1 MADDNVFSLEEF
13 LRNPVSLGRRA
24 APTPAPEPV
33 MQEYIP
39 RLPAPLYSP
48 MSQPMGMLNALSNVS
63 PIMSPVPVQ
72 VPFLPGQQPGARQ
85 TPQHSPVRAGQGVNL
100 SLDDITNIVR
110 AGESSGNYTALNREK
125 KGNTASGAYQYTD
138 RTWNGYGGYAKA
150 MLAPK
155 EVQDRRFAEDI
166 ARRHSKYGGDI
177 FKIIAEHYLPAA
189 ANNPSVWQQPYKL
202 QSGQTVR
209 PVATY
214 IRHIISKA
222 KNPDLERAF
231 DEYLSQY

>member
-1 MADDNVFSLEEF
+1 MAEDNVFSLEEF
-13 LRNPVSLGRRA
+13 LRNPMSLGRRA
-24 APTPAPEPV
+24 APVQAPKPV
-33 MQEYIP
+33 VQEYMP
-39 RLPAPLYSP
+39 PLPAPLYSP
-48 MSQPMGMLNALSNVS
+48 VTPQMNMLSALANVA
-63 PIMSPVPVQ
+63 PRMSPVPEQ
-72 VPFLPGQQPGARQ
+72 TPLIPGMPRR
-85 TPQHSPVRAGQGVNL
+85 TPQHSPGTAGQGVNL

-150 MLAPK
+150 MLAPR
-155 EVQDRRFAEDI
+155 EVQDRRFAEDV
-166 ARRHSKYGGDI
+166 ARRHQKYNGDV

-189 ANNPSVWQQPYKL
+189 ANNPGVWQQPYKL

-222 KNPDLERAF
+222 NNPQLERAF